1 MPFISGMVLAVFLS
15 SVASPASAAEY
26 LLKNIY
32 RDSDSYE
39 QRYLLDSPYNLC
51 REPLVAKANLSATSE
66 MLSRGTAEHAG
77 LWGGAAWTA
86 ERSDFSQVTFWS
98 LIEVETRNI
107 E

>member
-1 MPFISGMVLAVFLS
+1 MLAFFACDFDRYKGTEDS
-15 SVASPASAAEY
+15 PSVA
-26 LLKNIY
+26 
-32 RDSDSYE
+32 
-39 QRYLLDSPYNLC
+39 
-51 REPLVAKANLSATSE
+51 
-66 MLSRGTAEHAG
+66 GTAEHAG

>member
-1 MPFISGMVLAVFLS
+1 MCVSDRAWQICRKMSLIGFVLAFFLPL
-15 SVASPASAAEY
+15 VASEY

-66 MLSRGTAEHAG
+66 MLHRGTAAHAG

-86 ERSDFSQVTFWS
+86 ERSDFAQVTF
-98 LIEVETRNI
+98 
-107 E
+107 